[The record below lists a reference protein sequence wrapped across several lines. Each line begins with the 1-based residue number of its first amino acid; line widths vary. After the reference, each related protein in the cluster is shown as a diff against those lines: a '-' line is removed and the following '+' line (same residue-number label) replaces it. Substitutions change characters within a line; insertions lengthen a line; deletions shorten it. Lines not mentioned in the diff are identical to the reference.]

1 PEELRVLQEK
11 YDEVAAQVEDEAW
24 AARKEDALQEIQSAD
39 FWNSPERFSVLGAIE
54 YMDRLEAGLDTAG
67 SLLARLRGDRRRL
80 PPDLVG
86 RVAQQLYL
94 LDSAC
99 RGLSEGEPRDAFLLV
114 SAGTEPGTDRP
125 TSDRFARQLAR
136 MY

>member
-1 PEELRVLQEK
+1 AGQSLDVQFVDPGAPEEGDDSSAVADEVETEEARELRLEAVVLDPRGTPEELRVLQEK

-86 RVAQQLYL
+86 R
-94 LDSAC
+94 
-99 RGLSEGEPRDAFLLV
+99 
-114 SAGTEPGTDRP
+114 
-125 TSDRFARQLAR
+125 
-136 MY
+136 